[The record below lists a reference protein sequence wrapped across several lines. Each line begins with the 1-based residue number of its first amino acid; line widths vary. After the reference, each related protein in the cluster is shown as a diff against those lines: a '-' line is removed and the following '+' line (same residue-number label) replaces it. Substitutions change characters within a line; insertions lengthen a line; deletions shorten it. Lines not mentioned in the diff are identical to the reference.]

1 MHRRMTIERA
11 HQAHW
16 ISGAALLGLI
26 ATACNPSPH
35 IDPPGSAGGSSAGS
49 GGSGNTMTTSEGGG
63 GTAGSS
69 SSIGGSGS
77 GECASNADCPF
88 PKNLCD
94 VASHECVECL
104 VTEDCADKPKTV
116 CSMAA
121 CVCPTM
127 GDEFCAADGN
137 GGAAR
142 CADFT
147 SSTKDCGAC
156 GHECF
161 GACGA
166 GKCVDAWEPT
176 AKGAPSPRAYHV
188 AVWTGT
194 VMIVW
199 GGRNSGEVLGD
210 GAMYDPD
217 KRTWTPM
224 NKTNAPQ
231 PRDFATAVWADT
243 KMIVWGGRD
252 KDANPLSDGSTF
264 DPATNSWSNLPA
276 DMTPSP
282 RYQHTAVWSSGT
294 KQMLV
299 WGGYLPPNE
308 LDTGSSYSVTTN
320 TWTGLMQAAAPT
332 ARRLH
337 TAVWDDAKGRMLVF
351 GGLGPDGA
359 GGITSFGTGGIYG
372 PLPGN
377 EAWTDLSQVGSPP
390 GARHEHSA
398 IWAGSHMIVW
408 GGYNP
413 NVGLLNDGGRF
424 DAQGNSEWSTMG
436 GTAPSA
442 RRRHSAV
449 YFKALN
455 KMVVWGG
462 YGASDVPLDDG
473 GVFDVAG
480 AQWSSL
486 GLPKGPIATVDHTA
500 VVAGS
505 RMIVWGGLTK
515 NSAYTDQ
522 GAVLDMTK
530 VP

>member
-11 HQAHW
+11 RLSHW
-16 ISGAALLGLI
+16 ISGAALLGLS

-35 IDPPGSAGGSSAGS
+35 IAPPGSAGSSPAG
-49 GGSGNTMTTSEGGG
+49 GAGSGNTMTTSEGGG
-63 GTAGSS
+63 GTGGSLTS
-69 SSIGGSGS
+69 SGGSGS
-77 GECASNADCPF
+77 GDCASNADCPF

-94 VASHECVECL
+94 VVSHHCVECL

-116 CSMAA
+116 CSKAA
-121 CVCPTM
+121 CVCPTA
-127 GDEFCAADGN
+127 GDEFCAADGH
-137 GGAAR
+137 GAAR
-142 CADFT
+142 CSDFT
-147 SSTKDCGAC
+147 SSSKDCGEC

-161 GACGA
+161 GSCGA

-176 AKGAPSPRAYHV
+176 AKMGAPSPRAYHV

-199 GGRNSGEVLGD
+199 GGRNGGEVLGD
-210 GAMYDPD
+210 GAMYDPE

-224 NKTNAPQ
+224 SKANAPQ

-252 KDANPLSDGSTF
+252 KDSNPLADGSTF

-276 DMTPSP
+276 DMVPSP
-282 RYQHTAVWSSGT
+282 RYEHTAIWASGD
-294 KQMLV
+294 KRMIV
-299 WGGYLPPNE
+299 WGGQFPPNE

-320 TWTGLMQAAAPT
+320 AWTSLTAMPMPPT

-337 TAVWDDAKGRMLVF
+337 TAVWDDAKGRMIVF
-351 GGLGPDGA
+351 GGLGPDGG
-359 GGITSFGTGGIYG
+359 GGIASLGTGGIYG
-372 PLPGN
+372 PL
-377 EAWTDLSQVGSPP
+377 EAWTDLSLVGSPP
-390 GARHEHSA
+390 SPRHEHSA
-398 IWAGSHMIVW
+398 VWADNQMIVW

-413 NVGLLNDGGRF
+413 NVGLLNDGARF
-424 DAQGNSEWSTMG
+424 DAQGNGEWSTMG
-436 GTAPSA
+436 GVAPAS

-449 YFKALN
+449 YFKAMN
-455 KMVVWGG
+455 RMVVWGG
-462 YGASDVPLDDG
+462 YGPSDVPLDSG

-480 AQWSSL
+480 GAWASV

-500 VVAGS
+500 VAANS
-505 RMIVWGGLTK
+505 RMIVWGGITK
-515 NSAYTDQ
+515 GGVHTDQ
-522 GAVLDMTK
+522 GAVLDMNK